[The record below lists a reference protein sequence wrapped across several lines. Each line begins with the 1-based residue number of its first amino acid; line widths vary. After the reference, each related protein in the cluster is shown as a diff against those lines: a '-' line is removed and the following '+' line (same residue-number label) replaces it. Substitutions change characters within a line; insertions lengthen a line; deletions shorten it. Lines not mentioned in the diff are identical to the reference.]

1 MKSISSICR
10 VYLLVRA
17 INHRIFLLCTFIICF
32 YACKKT
38 DLLAP
43 SNSNPPPTVSDG
55 SIAITAIGTPVG
67 NAVSKIIGPAGGTI
81 ISGDSVVELNIP
93 AGALS
98 SNVNVSIQPM
108 TNTAPGSI
116 GLTYD
121 LLPNG
126 TQFSTPAALSFHYSN
141 DSLNGTFPESLWIL
155 CQDSSNAWQAN
166 QTVQDLDTIAR
177 KLNTQISHFSRRSI
191 SKNLEISASSMILLQ
206 NQKSTINII
215 EALVFKQP
223 ATPYEDGV
231 SIGPITQLFDIP
243 DQNVKNWQVHEMVS
257 HTGNIGTISGTG
269 HQVTYNAPAHV
280 NELTFVRITAQ
291 VGPITEWW
299 HRGKIEVPFKTME
312 IILEL
317 DPSEFNYSVY
327 FSYKDSGVAGYIGQ
341 LYTDSASFDMKIL
354 IQPDAGGNS
363 SQNLITATLLHIQN
377 NGPSV
382 IPETETY
389 PTPDGGSYRWT
400 WVSDPIGL
408 YNIQTV
414 SIDNP
419 VILEDSLIDLTF
431 TSDIGITVGYNSLA
445 LPEDGGVHVNIKS
458 IQLPVGLVI
467 SPIGPFKI
475 SRKEQEI
482 GNPKQGAY
490 FKFTPKP

>member
-1 MKSISSICR
+1 MKSISSTCR

-38 DLLAP
+38 DLQAP

-126 TQFSTPAALSFHYSN
+126 TQFSTPATLSFHYSN

-191 SKNLEISASSMILLQ
+191 SKNLEISASSLYLLQ

-215 EALVFKQP
+215 EAFVSKQP
-223 ATPYEDGV
+223 ATPYENGV

-243 DQNVKNWQVHEMVS
+243 DQNVKNWQVHEMIS
-257 HTGNIGTISGTG
+257 HTGNIGTISGSG

-299 HRGKIEVPFKTME
+299 HGGIIQVPFKTME
-312 IILEL
+312 IILGL
-317 DPSEFNYSVY
+317 YPSEYNYSVY
-327 FSYKDSGVAGYIGQ
+327 FSYKDSASAGYIGQ
-341 LYTDSASFDMKIL
+341 LYTDSASFDMKIE
-354 IQPDAGGNS
+354 IQTDFNS
-363 SQNLITATLLHIQN
+363 LQGIATATLSNIQN
-377 NGPSV
+377 SGPSV
-382 IPETETY
+382 IPEKETY
-389 PTPDGGSYRWT
+389 SKPDGGRVTFT
-400 WVSDPIGL
+400 WIPDPIGL
-408 YNIQTV
+408 YNINTV
-414 SIDNP
+414 SINDP
-419 VILEDSLIDLTF
+419 TVRDDSLLDLSF
-431 TSDIGITVGYNSLA
+431 TSNIGVTAGFRSHDE
-445 LPEDGGVHVNIKS
+445 PEDGGVNFTVPS
-458 IQLPVGLVI
+458 INLPIGLVA
-467 SPIGPFKI
+467 SPIGFFKI
-475 SRKEQEI
+475 TRKEQEI
-482 GNPKQGAY
+482 GDPKKGYY